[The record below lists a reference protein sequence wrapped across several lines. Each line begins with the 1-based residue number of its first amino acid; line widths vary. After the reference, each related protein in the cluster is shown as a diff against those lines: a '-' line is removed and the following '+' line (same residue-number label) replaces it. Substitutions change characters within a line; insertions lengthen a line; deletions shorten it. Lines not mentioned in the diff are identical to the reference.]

1 MSLEEQKPLPNFD
14 GRTPG
19 EAGQPDVFISRNFW
33 SKFLFV
39 VFSFGLLAFGI
50 WDIWGP
56 ASRLFFGE
64 SAVGRVSSIIRE
76 TPGEPAETIRVKR
89 EIEEGD
95 YARET
100 LFRYFVEVADKNG
113 NLSRYE
119 MGVASRSTPYA
130 LVNENFKVIYFPGG
144 EYAYGM
150 WHHRTWAIG
159 LTFLMMGFTF
169 IPLSGYLLWMV
180 GKPITIDPEDPEQIA
195 LEREHLAK
203 ENQT

>member
-1 MSLEEQKPLPNFD
+1 MSSEATQPLPNFD
-14 GRTPG
+14 GRTLG
-19 EAGQPDVFISRNFW
+19 EAGQPDVFIPGNFMP
-33 SKFLFV
+33 KLLFV
-39 VFSFGLLAFGI
+39 LFSWALLAFGI

-64 SAVGRVSSIIRE
+64 SAVARVSSIVRE
-76 TPGEPAETIRVKR
+76 TPGEPAEIIRIKR
-89 EIEEGD
+89 EIAEGD

-100 LFRYFVEVADKNG
+100 LFRVFVEVADAKG
-113 NLSRYE
+113 DLTNLE

-159 LTFLMMGFTF
+159 LTFILMGLTF

-180 GKPITIDPEDPEQIA
+180 GKPIIIDPEDPEQIA